1 MSEKKFRYLISKY
14 NFRWENISDSLF
26 SMTYSGKSEK
36 SKIVL
41 DQAQKKTPRDEILK
55 INFTNSLIDYFLH
68 THTYQETPHAY

>member
-1 MSEKKFRYLISKY
+1 
-14 NFRWENISDSLF
+14 
-26 SMTYSGKSEK
+26 MTYSCKSEK

>member
-41 DQAQKKTPRDEILK
+41 DQAQKKPLVMK
-55 INFTNSLIDYFLH
+55 Y
-68 THTYQETPHAY
+68 